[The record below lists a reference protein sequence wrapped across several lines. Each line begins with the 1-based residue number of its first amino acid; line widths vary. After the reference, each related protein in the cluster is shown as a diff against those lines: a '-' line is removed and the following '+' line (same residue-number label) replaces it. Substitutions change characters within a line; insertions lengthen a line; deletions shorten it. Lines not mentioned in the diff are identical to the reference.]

1 MVVREVYG
9 EETGGIE
16 EVFRDGSGEVVVRE
30 REVAEREEGT
40 ELRREVAGEILIG

>member
-9 EETGGIE
+9 EKTGGVE
-16 EVFRDGSGEVVVRE
+16 QVFRDGFREVVVRE

-40 ELRREVAGEILIG
+40 ELRR